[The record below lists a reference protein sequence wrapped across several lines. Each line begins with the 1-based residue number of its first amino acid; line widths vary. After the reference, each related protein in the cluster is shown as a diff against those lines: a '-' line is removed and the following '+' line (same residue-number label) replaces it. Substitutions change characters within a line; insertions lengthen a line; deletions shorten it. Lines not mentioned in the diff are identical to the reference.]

1 MSYIILGNFFF
12 WFKEIRDAR
21 KIRNKILSNFELA
34 LQPGIDRDESERLLH
49 IVIVGGGPTGVEF
62 GAELYDFVEQVTIMS
77 CDSVCVWDRAYAWEN
92 KGSLSFIQDVARL
105 YREQQ
110 KQVQVTLVESNQIL
124 GAFDKRLQSYAEKKM
139 KQRKRFN
146 IVQSAVVG
154 MLFYLQVSS
163 FSL

>member
-1 MSYIILGNFFF
+1 MSYIILGNFF

-77 CDSVCVWDRAYAWEN
+77 CDSVCV
-92 KGSLSFIQDVARL
+92 
-105 YREQQ
+105 
-110 KQVQVTLVESNQIL
+110 
-124 GAFDKRLQSYAEKKM
+124 
-139 KQRKRFN
+139 
-146 IVQSAVVG
+146 
-154 MLFYLQVSS
+154 
-163 FSL
+163 